1 MAKTNTTNTDQ
12 IRQLAN
18 RVHFAG
24 ILAELSEMREGNT
37 SNGIPYISFSGVL
50 QCGEDAVYNVPFRTF
65 VKSKKSDGSDSKNF
79 AKVKNWYNNAVP
91 MTANKDNAT
100 KVDMVGS
107 LTDNPYVNVQGKLVE
122 GTQYNVQLF
131 NDFKEYAAE
140 IDLEGFVHSIV
151 DETRGEENTPTGRK
165 RMRLI
170 TRDMFGNTIDIKNI
184 VIQQDLVDALDDVG
198 YGKGTTAKF
207 FITLTPNSRP
217 KPVKKSGGIGVQ
229 RETQGASYL
238 EWIMTGAE
246 EPIPDDSENYLDPKL
261 IKKAMDVR
269 KQHLEEVE
277 EAGYQGSQSTST
289 TTSTNRNSVGGK
301 TTNAST
307 KANDG
312 FVEIEADEDFP
323 F

>member
-1 MAKTNTTNTDQ
+1 MAKTNTSNTDQ

-24 ILAELSEMREGNT
+24 TLAELSEMREGNT
-37 SNGIPYISFSGVL
+37 KDNVPYISFSGVL
-50 QCGEDAVYNVPFRTF
+50 QCGEDAVYNIPFRTF
-65 VKSKKSDGSDSKNF
+65 VKSKKSDGTDSKNF
-79 AKVKNWYNNAVP
+79 AKVKAWYNSAVP
-91 MTANKDNAT
+91 MTVNQNAT

-131 NDFKEYAAE
+131 GDFKEYAAE

-151 DETRGEENTPTGRK
+151 DETRGEDADPTGRK

-170 TRDMFGNTIDIKNI
+170 TRDIFGNTIDIKNI
-184 VIQQDLVDALDDVG
+184 VVPQDLVDPLEDAG

-217 KPVKKSGGIGVQ
+217 KPVKKGGIGVQ
-229 RETQGASYL
+229 RETQGLSYL

-246 EPIPDDSENYLDPKL
+246 EPIPEDNENYLDPKL
-261 IKKAMDVR
+261 IKKAMEVR

-277 EAGYQGSQSTST
+277 EAGYQGNQTPTGGT
-289 TTSTNRNSVGGK
+289 TTTANRNSVGGK
-301 TTNAST
+301 ST
-307 KANDG
+307 AKTDDN
-312 FVEIEADEDFP
+312 FTEVEADEDFP